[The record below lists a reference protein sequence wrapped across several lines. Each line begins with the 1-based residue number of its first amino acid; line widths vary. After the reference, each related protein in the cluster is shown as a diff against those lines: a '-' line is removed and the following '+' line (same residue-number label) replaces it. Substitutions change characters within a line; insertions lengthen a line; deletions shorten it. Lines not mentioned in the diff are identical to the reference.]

1 MEDLSAI
8 SVTEQNP
15 FCVEMMKRL
24 NIQRKQGHLCDIT
37 LITKD
42 DLELMAHRNILSA
55 ASPFFRKL
63 LQSDMKENREGIV
76 RFEEISGS
84 AMEDVLEFIYTG
96 TVEVTEENAE
106 ELVVA
111 TNYLLVTNL
120 KTIANRFIQQRMCD
134 LNYISTFYL
143 AEKYDCEE
151 LLNDSKSFDHSREL
165 RVCSRHE

>member
-1 MEDLSAI
+1 MEDLPAI

-42 DLELMAHRNILSA
+42 DQEFKAHRNILSA
-55 ASPFFRKL
+55 AIPFFRQL

-84 AMEDVLEFIYTG
+84 ATSNHVYTRIL
-96 TVEVTEENAE
+96 TW
-106 ELVVA
+106 
-111 TNYLLVTNL
+111 
-120 KTIANRFIQQRMCD
+120 
-134 LNYISTFYL
+134 
-143 AEKYDCEE
+143 
-151 LLNDSKSFDHSREL
+151 
-165 RVCSRHE
+165 